1 MFRNDWG
8 WELIKQLENRLHALQ
23 ESLEAKKAMDVVL
36 LDLRPLSVEVDA
48 FLICHATSLRH
59 VKALCEATKEKLQEI
74 GDNIFFSEGLEEGNW
89 VLMDCGDFLVHI
101 FNEKS
106 RDFYRLEDLWAH
118 APIIKPMV
126 SSV

>member
-1 MFRNDWG
+1 MPEEFG
-8 WELIKQLENRLHALQ
+8 GCGSIKSLEKRLHALQ
-23 ESLEAKKAMDVVL
+23 ESLEAKKAIDVVL

-48 FLICHATSLRH
+48 FLICHGSSLRH
-59 VKALCEATKEKLQEI
+59 VKALCEEARDNLKRI
-74 GDNIFFSEGLEEGNW
+74 GDTVLLTEGLEEGNW

-106 RDFYRLEDLWAH
+106 RDFYRLEDLWSH

-126 SSV
+126 SSA